1 MPLPERQRL
10 FATWASSALQKR
22 AIPLLVACISLV
34 YPAPT
39 SAEPSPSSP
48 LLAATAT
55 AARTTAA
62 PALHYQVIGAVDLS
76 GTPMVMIHGFGQNA
90 YAWRHLARP
99 LARDR
104 QIVLL
109 DLKGFGHSPKPID
122 DQYSLFD
129 QARLVMEVIEH
140 LQLASVVLVGN
151 SYGGGVALLLSL
163 RLLTADDI
171 DLRGL
176 ILIDSIAYQQDYPYF
191 IDLLRTP
198 VISDLVTSLVTPE
211 FQVSQVLELAYHDD
225 NKITDDQIKAYAEQ
239 IRTPEGRHALTE
251 TARRIAPPDLE
262 RITQTY
268 REISVP
274 ALILWG
280 KEDQIVPI
288 EVAHRLHQDLP
299 DSELVLLPR
308 AGHLPHEE
316 EPQRTLDHIEQFL
329 YKNSL

>member
-1 MPLPERQRL
+1 
-10 FATWASSALQKR
+10 LQKC
-22 AIPLLVACISLV
+22 AIPLLVACVSSV
-34 YPAPT
+34 CPAST
-39 SAEPSPSSP
+39 SAEPSPGSP
-48 LLAATAT
+48 LIAATAT
-55 AARTTAA
+55 PVRTTAA
-62 PALHYQVIGAVDLS
+62 PTLHYEVIGAAGLA

-140 LQLASVVLVGN
+140 LQLASVILVGN
-151 SYGGGVALLLSL
+151 SYGGGVALLVSL
-163 RLLTADDI
+163 ILLTDHDI
-171 DLRGL
+171 DLQGL
-176 ILIDSIAYQQDYPYF
+176 ILLDTIAYEQNYPYF

-211 FQVSQVLELAYHDD
+211 FQVAQVLELAYHDD
-225 NKITDDQIKAYAEQ
+225 SKITDEQIKAYAEQ
-239 IRTPEGRHALTE
+239 IRIPEGRHALTE

-262 RITQTY
+262 RITKRY

-274 ALILWG
+274 ALLLWG
-280 KEDQIVPI
+280 EEDQIVPI

-299 DSELVLLPR
+299 NSELVLLPQV
-308 AGHLPHEE
+308 GHLPHEE
-316 EPQRTLDHIEQFL
+316 EPRRTLDHIEQFL